1 MSELIKKL
9 IKNKKINFLNKP
21 IALWM
26 GLLFGF
32 LAFTGGVFAGGGGGQ
47 FFDAQVIIKGADSVY
62 ATSSDS
68 GNVTNT
74 EIVLPNY
81 LQKDVDFSLY
91 WKTWSIIKN
100 KFYDKNIIDTKLFYG
115 SLSGLVSSLD
125 DPYSVF
131 MTPTDVDEFQK
142 DLEGSFE
149 GVGME
154 IAVKNNQLIVVS
166 PLDNSPAMKAGLRPK
181 DLIIKIN
188 DSSTENMNA
197 TQAAKLIRGPK
208 GTTVK
213 FLIYREGVKDIQ
225 EIEVVRDVINVK
237 SLTWEYKINGSVI
250 WIKVR
255 QFNDD
260 TMPLFDKAIKEI
272 VSKKNIKGIILDV
285 RNNPGGYLGTAINMA
300 GEWSGDQIVVSEK
313 NRDGKETKH
322 IANSIPRLKNYK
334 TIVLVDAGSA
344 SASEIVAGALQDWGL
359 ATIIGTK
366 SFGKGSVQDL
376 NNLPDGS
383 QIKLTIAKWFTP
395 NGRSID
401 EHGIEPDVKIDL
413 TEEDYNK
420 DFDPQL
426 NKALELL
433 K

>member
-1 MSELIKKL
+1 MSELNE
-9 IKNKKINFLNKP
+9 NKRLKFLNRP
-21 IALWM
+21 ISLWA

-32 LAFTGGVFAGGGGGQ
+32 LAFTGGVLAGGGGQ
-47 FFDAQVIIKGADSVY
+47 FLDAQVIIKGAEPVY

-74 EIVLPNY
+74 EAELPSY
-81 LQKDVDFSLY
+81 LQKDVDFDLY
-91 WKTWSIIKN
+91 WRTWNIIKN
-100 KFYDKNIIDTKLFYG
+100 KFYDKDVIDTKLFYG
-115 SLSGLVSSLD
+115 SLAGLVSSLG

-131 MTPTDVDEFQK
+131 MTPSDADEFQK

-154 IAVKNNQLIVVS
+154 ISVKNNQLVVVS
-166 PLDNSPAMKAGLRPK
+166 PLEDSPAMKAGLRPK
-181 DLIIKIN
+181 DWIIRI
-188 DSSTENMNA
+188 DDTSTENMSA
-197 TQAAKLIRGPK
+197 TQAVKLIRGPK
-208 GTTVK
+208 GTAVK
-213 FLIYREGVKDIQ
+213 LSVYREGAKDIL

-237 SLTWEYKINGSVI
+237 SLTWEYKSNGSVA

-272 VSKKNIKGIILDV
+272 NSKKSVKGIILDV
-285 RNNPGGYLGTAINMA
+285 RNNPGGYLDTAIDMA
-300 GEWSGDQIVVSEK
+300 GEWDGEQVVVSEK

-322 IANSIPRLKNYK
+322 VANSIVRLSNYK
-334 TIVLVDAGSA
+334 TVVLIDAGSA
-344 SASEIVAGALQDWGL
+344 SASEIVAGALQDWKK
-359 ATIIGTK
+359 ATVVGMK

-401 EHGIEPDVKIDL
+401 EHGIEPDVEVDL

-420 DFDPQL
+420 DLDPQL
-426 NKALELL
+426 DKALELL